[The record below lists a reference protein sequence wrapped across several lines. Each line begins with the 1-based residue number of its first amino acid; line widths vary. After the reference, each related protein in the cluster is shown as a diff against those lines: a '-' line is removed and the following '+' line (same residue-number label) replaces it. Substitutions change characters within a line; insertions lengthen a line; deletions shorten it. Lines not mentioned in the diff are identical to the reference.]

1 MESMADKERAKA
13 ERVWEK
19 AAPTYDRQME
29 WFERTQLEDGRE
41 WVASRAH
48 GRVLE
53 VAVGTGLNLPSYPDD
68 AVITG
73 VDVSPAMLDQ
83 ARARARRLGRD
94 VDLVVG
100 DAQALPFDD
109 ASFDTVVC
117 ALGLCSFADPKGAIA
132 EMKRVLRPGG
142 HLILIDHVGSTWPPI
157 YVLQWLVERITI
169 LTANEHFTR
178 RQLPLVVAA
187 GFELVE
193 SERRRAGIIERLVAR
208 KR

>member
-1 MESMADKERAKA
+1 MAEDRERAKA

-29 WFERTQLEDGRE
+29 FFERTQFEDGRE

-53 VAVGTGLNLPSYPDD
+53 VAIGTGLNLRHYPDD
-68 AVITG
+68 AVVTG
-73 VDVSPAMLDQ
+73 VDLSPAMLAQ
-83 ARARARRLGRD
+83 ARARAGDLGRE
-94 VDLVVG
+94 VDLHVG
-100 DAQALPFDD
+100 DAQTLPFGD
-109 ASFDTVVC
+109 ASFDTVLC
-117 ALGLCSFADPKGAIA
+117 ALGLCSFADPKGAID
-132 EMKRVLRPGG
+132 EMKRVLVPGG
-142 HLILIDHVGSTWPPI
+142 RLILMDHVGSTWAPI
-157 YVLQWLVERITI
+157 WAVQWLIERITI

-193 SERRRAGIIERLVAR
+193 SERRRAGVIERLVAR
-208 KR
+208 KP